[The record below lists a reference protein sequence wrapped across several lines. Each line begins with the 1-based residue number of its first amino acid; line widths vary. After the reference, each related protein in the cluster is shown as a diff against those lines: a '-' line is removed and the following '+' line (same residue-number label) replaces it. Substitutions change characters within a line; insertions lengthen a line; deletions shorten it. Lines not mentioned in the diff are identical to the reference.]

1 MDSQITREDFIAYI
15 RYLGWICYQ
24 MGTDLPIHDSD
35 ISTYK
40 PSLDRLNSL
49 RIGTR
54 WALENPSAT
63 AEDNH
68 KCWMDT
74 KVSQGW
80 KYGDTLDIEAKTHPS
95 LVPYD
100 ELSPVEQRKDE
111 MDLLMVRLAN
121 QLYEDIMKQ

>member
-24 MGTDLPIHDSD
+24 MGADLPIHDSD

-63 AEDNH
+63 AED
-68 KCWMDT
+68 
-74 KVSQGW
+74 